1 MIFDFARRRAE
12 IAPDRVAFI
21 EAASGRTL
29 TYRAFDDRAER
40 AAHVLAD
47 LGIGRGDRIATLTL
61 NEIAFFEI
69 LFAAARLGAIMVP
82 LNWRLAADELHPI
95 LADCTPRLLVHDRAN
110 TEMAQ
115 CLSVPTLSL
124 ADYEARIAVS
134 SPAHLSDGAW
144 SPDGIWYLLYT
155 SGTTGRPKAVIQ
167 TFGMAL
173 ANYVNLGQ
181 AIDLT
186 SADRTLNFLPLFH
199 TAGINLH
206 TLPTLIAGGSVRI
219 FAKFDVDRV
228 IDAIDGGDVT
238 CFFGVPAVYQVLALH
253 PRFAEIDLDRV
264 RHWGCGGA
272 PLSEPLLRAFLDRG
286 ARVCAGYGMTETGPT
301 LCLMDPAGIEARI
314 GSSGK
319 PQILSRVRIVDVGGR
334 DVATGARGEVL
345 VKGANVTPGYWNN
358 EEATRA
364 AFTADGWLKTGD
376 IGCLDAEG
384 YVTIVD
390 RIKDMFIS
398 GGENVYP
405 AEVEHA
411 LLAHPEVLEA
421 AVIGVA
427 DERWGEVGHAFIVP
441 RANAQPE
448 PERLRAF
455 CRDRIAG
462 YKVPKTI
469 LLVADLPRTA
479 AGKVQKHV
487 LRASGSPHPIPPPQG
502 GRG

>member
-12 IAPDRVAFI
+12 LAPDRIAFI

-29 TYRAFDDRAER
+29 TYRAFDQRAER
-40 AAHVLAD
+40 AAHLLRD
-47 LGIGRGDRIATLTL
+47 LGVGRGDRVATLML
-61 NEIAFFEI
+61 NETAFFEI
-69 LFAAARLGAIMVP
+69 LFSAARLGAIVVP
-82 LNWRLAADELHPI
+82 LNWRLAADELRPI
-95 LADCTPRLLVHDRAN
+95 LADCSPRLLVHDRAN
-110 TEMAQ
+110 AEMAQ
-115 CLSVPTLSL
+115 RLSVPVLSL
-124 ADYEARIAVS
+124 ADYEARIATPP
-134 SPAHLSDGAW
+134 PARLGDGAW

-219 FAKFDVDRV
+219 FPKFDVEWV
-228 IDAIDGGDVT
+228 IAAIGGGDVT
-238 CFFGVPAVYQVLALH
+238 CFFGVPAVYQALALH
-253 PRFAEIDLDRV
+253 PRFAAVDLGRV
-264 RHWGCGGA
+264 RSWGCGGA
-272 PLSEPLLRAFLDRG
+272 PLPEPLLRVFLNRG

-301 LCLMDPAGIEARI
+301 LCLMDPAGVETRI
-314 GSSGK
+314 GSCGK
-319 PQILSRVRIVDVGGR
+319 PQILSRVRIVDAEGR
-334 DVATGARGEVL
+334 DVAAGAPGEVL

-358 EEATRA
+358 DEATRA
-364 AFTADGWLKTGD
+364 AFTADGWLRTGD
-376 IGCLDAEG
+376 VGCVDAEG

-427 DERWGEVGHAFIVP
+427 DERWGEVGRAFVVP
-441 RANAQPE
+441 RQNARPE

-487 LRASGSPHPIPPPQG
+487 LRTHRDGA
-502 GRG
+502 